1 MRAMF
6 ILILIGCGPALAAKS
21 AQEVTDHR
29 KDCYFKG
36 DGHYDRHGVSCAP
49 PAKVVKKKE
58 PPPQK
63 VDDLKPKKA
72 TAK

>member
-1 MRAMF
+1 MRA
-6 ILILIGCGPALAAKS
+6 LLAVLLVACGPVWAAKS

-58 PPPQK
+58 PPAQK
-63 VDDLKPKKA
+63 ADDLKGKKA